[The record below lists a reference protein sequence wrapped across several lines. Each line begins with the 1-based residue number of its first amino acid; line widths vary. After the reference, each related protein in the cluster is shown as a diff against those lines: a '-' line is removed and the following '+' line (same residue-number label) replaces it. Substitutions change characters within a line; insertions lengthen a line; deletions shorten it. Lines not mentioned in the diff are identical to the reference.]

1 MTKLIITINLKP
13 NCHETQPYISQEIF
27 QELLNDIADKWNDG
41 DRMPYINFC
50 TDNSVYMVPRS
61 ELIIGRD
68 AIKDF
73 VLSFPD
79 VKSWYTM
86 VEVFGKQEQAVVRG
100 SYILKNADGSP
111 MDKGKFLSVCILT
124 NVGEWK
130 QIHTIWNSDLP
141 HLE

>member
-1 MTKLIITINLKP
+1 MESNIDLS
-13 NCHETQPYISQEIF
+13 TQGKEIF
-27 QELLNDIADKWNDG
+27 QELFNNIADKWNDG

-50 TDNSVYMVPRS
+50 TDNSVYKVPHS

-79 VKSWYTM
+79 VKSRYTIE
-86 VEVFGKQEQAVVRG
+86 EVFGKPEQAVVRG
-100 SYILKNADGSP
+100 SYILNNSDGSP

-124 NVGEWK
+124 DDGEWK
-130 QIHTIWNSDLP
+130 QTHTIWNSDLP
-141 HLE
+141 VPD